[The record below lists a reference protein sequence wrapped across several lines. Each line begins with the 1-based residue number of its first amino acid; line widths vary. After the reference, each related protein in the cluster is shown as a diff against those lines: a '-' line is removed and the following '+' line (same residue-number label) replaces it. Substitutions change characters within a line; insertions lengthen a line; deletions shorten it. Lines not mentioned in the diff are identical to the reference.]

1 MIPRSTPSGLRYA
14 LLVSDFDGT
23 ICDANWYVA
32 PEVAAAMAEFQGAG
46 GVISIATGRP
56 YYGILRTFMQEHA
69 ITAPAVV
76 HGGAKVVDPVTG
88 ESIWSLPIPPEAM
101 VRIVSFL
108 EAHEPVFRYTIEQED
123 RVAMET
129 AFARQVFGDD
139 VPAVP
144 HEQWTEQPVYKCVV
158 GVRKLSDVHKLQEAE
173 VFFRSIPELSVY
185 PSSGKAGPILDL
197 TAVGAD
203 KQTGGIRLLEHLGF
217 STDQVMFAGDGGN
230 DIPLLQI
237 GGLKVAAGYGPA
249 ELRKLAHTVIE
260 NDDHQMIA
268 RLLEE
273 YAYSD

>member
-1 MIPRSTPSGLRYA
+1 
-14 LLVSDFDGT
+14 
-23 ICDANWYVA
+23 
-32 PEVAAAMAEFQGAG
+32 MAEFQAAG

-88 ESIWSLPIPPEAM
+88 ESIWSASIPPEVM

-108 EAHEPVFRYTIEQED
+108 EAHESVFRYTIEQED

-129 AFARQVFGDD
+129 VFARQVFGDD

-144 HEQWTEQPVYKCVV
+144 HERWTEQPVYKCVV
-158 GVRKLSDVHKLQEAE
+158 GLRDGSQVEELQKAE
-173 VFFRSIPELSVY
+173 DFLRSIPELSVY
-185 PSSGKAGPILDL
+185 ASSGKAGPILDL
-197 TAVGAD
+197 TATGAD
-203 KQTGGIRLLEHLGF
+203 KQTGGIHLLEHMGF
-217 STDQVMFAGDGGN
+217 SADQVLFAGDGGN
-230 DIPLLQI
+230 DLPLMQV
-237 GGLKVAAGYGPA
+237 GGFKAVAGYAPA
-249 ELRKLAHTVIE
+249 ELRRLANIVIE